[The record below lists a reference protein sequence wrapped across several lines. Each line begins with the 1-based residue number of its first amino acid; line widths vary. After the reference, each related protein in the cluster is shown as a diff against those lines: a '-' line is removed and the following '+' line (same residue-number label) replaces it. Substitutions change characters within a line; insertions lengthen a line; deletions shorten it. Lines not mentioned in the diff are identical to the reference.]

1 MHSSLVEGRRFL
13 ICHSI
18 VHDLIGS
25 TIVTLDLATF
35 LEDAGGEVL
44 VYATF
49 VGDPAMSLF
58 ADRGIEVVDDAGI
71 EGRSLAEFDVVWIH
85 SQVLPEK
92 LVDELLDPLPATL
105 PSFVFLHMSSIH
117 YAPDEHPYI
126 HRLEERLSSL
136 SLFISTAT
144 RRVLLP
150 FFDTPPQTGIYPN
163 PTPEAFARKPYTPD
177 GSLERVMVVSNHA
190 DPELMRAKRL
200 LADRGLDVRHIGRT
214 GDEQTLVTPE
224 VLADADV
231 VITIG
236 KTAQYC
242 LVAGRPVYVYDHFG
256 GYGYLDDENL
266 SHAQDWNYS
275 GRFGEKRSAEQIA
288 DELVAGFR
296 HAVTF
301 HAARRDDFVELYSID
316 HVVPRVL
323 SAIEPRQI
331 EPFEPSYHRMVRSAQ
346 AFGARFFHY
355 WGHNANEVRN
365 RERLTSELE
374 DRDRRLDQAR
384 AEATALR
391 DEIVRLEGTWSFRV
405 GRLVV
410 RPVSALVRGI
420 TWPVRR
426 LRSH

>member
-1 MHSSLVEGRRFL
+1 MDSRLVEGRRFL

-25 TIVTLDLATF
+25 TIITLDLATF

-58 ADRGIEVVDDAGI
+58 ADRGIEVVDDAGM
-71 EGRSLAEFDVVWIH
+71 EGRSFTEFDVVWVH

-92 LVDELLDPLPATL
+92 MVDELLEPLPDSM

-136 SLFISTAT
+136 SLFISPAT

-150 FFDTPPQTGIYPN
+150 YFDTPPPTAIYPN
-163 PTPEAFARKPYTPD
+163 PTPAEFARETYTPRD
-177 GSLERVMVVSNHA
+177 APERVVVVSNHA
-190 DPELMRAKRL
+190 DPDLMEAKRL

-256 GYGYLDDENL
+256 GYGYLDDDNL

-275 GRFGEKRSAEQIA
+275 GRFGEKRSAKQIA
-288 DELVAGFR
+288 DELVTGFAD
-296 HAVTF
+296 AVTF
-301 HAARRDDFVELYSID
+301 HASRREEFVETYSID
-316 HVVPRVL
+316 RVVPHVL
-323 SAIEPRQI
+323 AAVEHRQI
-331 EPFEPSYHRMVRSAQ
+331 EPFEQSYHHAVRSAQ

-365 RERLTSELE
+365 RDRLAAEVE
-374 DRDRRLDQAR
+374 DRDRRLEEAW
-384 AEATALR
+384 AEASALR
-391 DEIVRLEGTWSFRV
+391 DEIERLVGTWSFRI

-410 RPVSALVRGI
+410 RPASALVRWV

-426 LRSH
+426 MRAR